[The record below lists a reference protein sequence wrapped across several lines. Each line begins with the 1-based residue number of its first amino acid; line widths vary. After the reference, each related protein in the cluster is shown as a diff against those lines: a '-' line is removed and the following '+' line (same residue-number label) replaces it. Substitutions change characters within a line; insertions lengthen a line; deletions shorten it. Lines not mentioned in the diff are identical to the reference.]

1 LKKKKKRKR
10 IVLDHHHI
18 IPKSRKNS
26 SNQKW
31 NIAIV
36 DVIKHRFYHQLFK
49 NRTPVEIICYL
60 VEYFWSGQWNYV
72 ELALEKKKSVRAFER
87 SSK

>member
-10 IVLDHHHI
+10 IVFDKHHI
-18 IPKSRKNS
+18 LPSSKNG
-26 SNQKW
+26 SNERW
-31 NIAIV
+31 NIAII
-36 DVIKHRFYHQLFK
+36 DKIKHNVYHQLFK